1 MPETEKGGEREGG
14 EEREEARN
22 EERIMHG
29 EGEADHLH
37 RNKGRGA
44 ATPIQQ
50 ASEPLPVTT
59 RVDGSEGLEGPG
71 EQEKT
76 TQGASHSGG
85 AAGTPP
91 DVDPRLP
98 SQYTTTG
105 RTRPNTACHGFA
117 GSNGTAPTASSSVTS
132 SPGARA
138 RARRPE
144 VSNPTSSSCFPYGTR
159 PPGTIRPTPHP
170 STGRDPP
177 RRWPPGVSLSSL
189 PTNEP
194 GIPLGQEQ
202 SGPFHNIGGRQAHG
216 RPHNPNQLSHPL
228 HIN

>member
-1 MPETEKGGEREGG
+1 MSETEKGGEREGG

-138 RARRPE
+138 RRPE